1 MKMKLKHFAPIVLG
15 TALTG
20 CASQA
25 PKLAQAEISQASL
38 IHLSVAE
45 SEGAI
50 AGEDAVAKEARL
62 SDVYAELREAYIEK
76 IRTTLLAAWADSGAA
91 GHACKLKISQLPG
104 GAILQADALMNFAI
118 GSLTCFGPPSLACLC
133 THVRQGSC
141 AECPGILGGGNWFR
155 NGLYTTHIKPG

>member
-25 PKLAQAEISQASL
+25 PKSAQAEISQASL
-38 IHLSVAE
+38 THLSVAE
-45 SEGAI
+45 SAGAI

-76 IRTTLLAAWADSGAA
+76 IRATLLAAWTDSGAA

-104 GAILQADALMNFAI
+104 GAILQADAVTPC
-118 GSLTCFGPPSLACLC
+118 SL
-133 THVRQGSC
+133 
-141 AECPGILGGGNWFR
+141 GISQQRALEETIVTVQLPYRGFEAVFNRRIEVLLSWPKEA
-155 NGLYTTHIKPG
+155 L